1 MENVENPGSP
11 RPPLSAGSQLR
22 EAREAAGL
30 SRTDIASRTKVAER
44 HLLAIEEDRFGDLA
58 ARTYAVGFARAYARA
73 LGIDEKDIAEKVRRQ
88 LDSEGTDRPVV
99 MPSFEPGDPARVPPL
114 RLAWIAAGGAL
125 VVIIALL
132 VFWSS
137 FFSPEGKLPD
147 LIADKPAA
155 APTPAAPPRPVQ
167 GAPAAGP
174 VVLTATGDNVWIK
187 VTDAIDAQLVQKE
200 LAKGE
205 TWTVPQGANAPRLR
219 IGRPDALQIS
229 VGGKVLPAL
238 SDKPQTMSGVSLVA
252 ADLLARGNPAA
263 APAVP
268 QAAAPTGVTGA
279 PAAPRPQ
286 RTPARLVASPTPAPT
301 PAPTTEPAA
310 APAPAG
316 PAPLSTTSQ

>member
-22 EAREAAGL
+22 EAREAAGM
-30 SRTDIASRTKVAER
+30 SRSDIASKTKVAER

-73 LGIDEKDIAEKVRRQ
+73 LGMDEKAIAEQVRRQ
-88 LDSEGTDRPVV
+88 LDSEGGDRPVV

-114 RLAWIAAGGAL
+114 RLAWIAAAGAL
-125 VVIIALL
+125 VVIVALL

-147 LIADKPAA
+147 LIVEKPSQTPLAPVAA
-155 APTPAAPPRPVQ
+155 RPAPSPVV
-167 GAPAAGP
+167 ANGP
-174 VVLTATGDNVWIK
+174 VVLTATGENVWIK
-187 VTDAIDAQLVQKE
+187 VTDAAGTQLVQKE

-205 TWTVPQGANAPRLR
+205 TWTVPVGANGPQLR

-229 VGGKVLPAL
+229 VGGRALPIL

-252 ADLLARGNPAA
+252 ADLLARANPPVPAGGSANATPAA
-263 APAVP
+263 TAQRQPR
-268 QAAAPTGVTGA
+268 
-279 PAAPRPQ
+279 PAAPPRAAS
-286 RTPARLVASPTPAPT
+286 PAPSSAVPPVAESPAVVSPPTPA
-301 PAPTTEPAA
+301 AV
-310 APAPAG
+310 
-316 PAPLSTTSQ
+316 STTSQ